1 MPANDL
7 AALGWTDELEAAM
20 TTHSER
26 GFEPARV
33 VAEHRGGYAV
43 RGERDDRLASVRG
56 KLRDLEIEG
65 GMPAVGDWV
74 AVCDAPGG
82 RAAIEAV
89 LPRRTKISRKT
100 PWLKAEEHTLVA
112 NVDTVFLVAGLDG
125 DFNVRRLE
133 RYLVTAWESG
143 ADPVVVLTK
152 LDLCDDAD
160 PIDEAE
166 ATAIGVPVLAV
177 SSLSREGIE
186 GVRDHLRPAKTIAL
200 LGSSGAGKSTLVNT
214 LAGRELMRTGEVRRD
229 GRGRHVTRHRQLHVL
244 PGGAILVD
252 TPGLRELQ
260 LWEGDVDSA
269 FSDIAALADQCRF
282 NDCMHGTEPDCAVQE
297 ALATGALDHGRWRS
311 YEKLERELRAIEA
324 RSDKRVNRE
333 LKRRWKARAREVRY
347 ERRYGKLRDR

>member
-1 MPANDL
+1 LSANDL

-20 TTHSER
+20 KTYSER
-26 GFEPARV
+26 GFEPGRV
-33 VAEHRGGYAV
+33 VAEHRGGYYV

-56 KLRDLEIEG
+56 RLRDLEIEG

-89 LPRRTKISRKT
+89 LPRRSKISRKT

-143 ADPVVVLTK
+143 AQPVVVLTK

-160 PIDEAE
+160 AIARAE
-166 ATAIGVPVLAV
+166 ATAIGVPVITTSSVTGDGLDTIREQLA
-177 SSLSREGIE
+177 
-186 GVRDHLRPAKTIAL
+186 PARTVAL
-200 LGSSGAGKSTLVNT
+200 LGSSGVGKSTLVNS

-269 FSDIAALADQCRF
+269 FSDIARLAEQCRF
-282 NDCMHGTEPDCAVQE
+282 NDCAHETEPGCAVRE
-297 ALATGALDHGRWRS
+297 ALESGVLDPERMRS
-311 YEKLERELRAIEA
+311 YRKLERELRAIEA
-324 RSDKRVNRE
+324 RSNKRVNRE

-347 ERRYGKLRDR
+347 ERRHGKLRDR

>member
-1 MPANDL
+1 MTAITL

-20 TTHSER
+20 TIHAER
-26 GFEPARV
+26 GFEPARI
-33 VAEHRGGYAV
+33 VAEHRGGYYV
-43 RGERDDRLASVRG
+43 RGERGDLLASVRG
-56 KLRDLEIEG
+56 RLRDHEITG

-74 AVCDAPGG
+74 AICDAPGG
-82 RAAIEAV
+82 RAAIETI

-152 LDLCDDAD
+152 LDVCEDAD
-160 PIDEAE
+160 RIAEAE
-166 ATAIGVPVLAV
+166 AIAIGVPVLPV
-177 SSLSREGIE
+177 SSISHEGIE
-186 GVRDHLRPAKTIAL
+186 AVREYLHPARTIAL
-200 LGSSGAGKSTLVNT
+200 LGSSGVGKSTLVNT
-214 LAGRELMRTGEVRRD
+214 LAGKELMRTGDLRND
-229 GRGRHVTRHRQLHVL
+229 GRGRHVTRHRQLLVL

-269 FSDIAALADQCRF
+269 FADVAALAAQCRF
-282 NDCMHGTEPDCAVQE
+282 NDCSHESEPGCAILA
-297 ALATGALDHGRWRS
+297 ALASGELDPARMAS
-311 YEKLERELRAIEA
+311 YRKLERELLAVEA
-324 RSDKRVNRE
+324 RSNKRVGRE
-333 LKRRWKARAREVRY
+333 LKRRWKARARETKQA
-347 ERRYGKLRDR
+347 RRYGKRL